1 MIVNHDTKEVQFKI
15 VYCGTPLGGK
25 TTNLEYIY
33 TQLDPKNRGDLVS
46 IASNQE
52 RTLFFDFLPVNAA
65 KVAGYHTRFQLYT
78 VPGQRVYANTREVV
92 LKGVDGVV
100 FVADSDPER
109 MDANREAFSAMMSGL
124 SEIGRDENSV
134 PITFQFNK
142 RDIDNAMPPEDM
154 DEMLRVTRPS
164 FLACAKTGYQVF
176 ATLDHIT
183 QDVLRNF
190 HLSQTIQPSDRK
202 ESPKTTE
209 QIELGRSVPRDVEPI
224 SPRADKVALS
234 S

>member
-1 MIVNHDTKEVQFKI
+1 MIVNHDAKEVQFKI

-33 TQLDPKNRGDLVS
+33 SQLDAGNRGDLVS

-92 LKGVDGVV
+92 LKGADGVV

-109 MDANREAFSAMMSGL
+109 TSSNREAYQAMMAGL
-124 SEIGRDENSV
+124 SAHGLDENSI

-142 RDIDNAMPPEDM
+142 RDLENAVEPEEM
-154 DEMLRVTRPS
+154 DEALNVTRPS
-164 FLACAKTGYQVF
+164 FLSCAKTGYQVF

-183 QDVLRNF
+183 QEVLRGF
-190 HLSQTIQPSDRK
+190 HMAQSAIPENRKVGTQT
-202 ESPKTTE
+202 
-209 QIELGRSVPRDVEPI
+209 ELTHEIVSTVPRDVEPI
-224 SPRADKVALS
+224 SPTADQVYLS